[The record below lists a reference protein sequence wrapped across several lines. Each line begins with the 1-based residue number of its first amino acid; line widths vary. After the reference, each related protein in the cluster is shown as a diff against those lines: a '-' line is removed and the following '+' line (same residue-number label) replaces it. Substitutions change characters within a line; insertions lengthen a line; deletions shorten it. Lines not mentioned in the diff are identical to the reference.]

1 MWENNTILN
10 KKFGNS
16 VENPY
21 FCLSIHF
28 KYNVTMRELRFKLK
42 IKRNVLANA
51 SKEIDNKLELVEKTI
66 FPIDYEVKTKAKD
79 IDDIQVLIHHYS
91 NGNFY
96 RIFDS
101 FDESNKRLNKLA
113 LQLIFHIG
121 KNIKYNSNVIEFS
134 YDDIIFR
141 YKCDRHTINDTL
153 NILIDTNVIRK
164 TNVQSRFVVNHNYI
178 FRGDFTLFV
187 KTYEFLYNGEYA
199 ELDEKGRIIIDK

>member
-1 MWENNTILN
+1 M
-10 KKFGNS
+10 G
-16 VENPY
+16 
-21 FCLSIHF
+21 
-28 KYNVTMRELRFKLK
+28 ELRFKLK
-42 IKRNVLANA
+42 VKRNILVDAA
-51 SKEIDNKLELVEKTI
+51 KEIDNKLELVEKTI

-101 FDESNKRLNKLA
+101 FDESDKRLNKLA

-134 YDDIIFR
+134 YDDIINKYVCKR
-141 YKCDRHTINDTL
+141 NTIADTL
-153 NILIDTNVIRK
+153 NILINTNIIRK